1 MHSLSLSLSLFPPR
15 CQFIRYS
22 HNYPELSGT
31 RPPSPPPYVPKFVFD
46 CHFAFR
52 SSSGPHLINGRRVML
67 VNARFQFNLCAANFD
82 RGCRC
87 REISGGSGRRKIAR
101 NVKFHEGTW
110 TRRREQT
117 VRTWRS
123 KRERTGNETPRR
135 EKRNDNNLV
144 PRVTFR
150 SLIAPRSFIVN
161 RVSYKPIV
169 GFEME

>member
-1 MHSLSLSLSLFPPR
+1 MPSFPDTRCPNDREGRPSSVIKRRCTASLPPSLSPPPR

-31 RPPSPPPYVPKFVFD
+31 RPSSPPPYVPKFVFD

-101 NVKFHEGTW
+101 NVKFHEGT
-110 TRRREQT
+110 
-117 VRTWRS
+117 
-123 KRERTGNETPRR
+123 
-135 EKRNDNNLV
+135 
-144 PRVTFR
+144 
-150 SLIAPRSFIVN
+150 
-161 RVSYKPIV
+161 
-169 GFEME
+169 